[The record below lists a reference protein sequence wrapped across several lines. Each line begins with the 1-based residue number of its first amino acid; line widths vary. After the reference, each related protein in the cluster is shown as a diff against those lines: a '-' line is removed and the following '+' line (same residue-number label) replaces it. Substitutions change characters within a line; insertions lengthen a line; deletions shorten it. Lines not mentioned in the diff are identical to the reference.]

1 LGIWDSIKPEVVEYG
16 GDLITDGGTQPTIA
30 PVSEV
35 CVELVSSTLY
45 GNPPI
50 SRDGFGTSFAAPKV
64 THIAACLAAELPN
77 ESCLLYR
84 ALIVQSARWPDWV
97 GKNKFDLD
105 NAVRLLGYGIPNL
118 DRALSGSDRRITLIT
133 RGERR
138 IRARQAQ
145 VYQVSLPPALRSPG
159 EDRDILIEVTLSY
172 KAQPRRT
179 RRTRRKYLSTWLD
192 WECSKKGEDPDRFL
206 ERILQAPDLQ
216 NESENELEKQ
226 SQFTWT
232 LGKRTKNS
240 GKTKKV
246 SRQAGTIQKDWA
258 IVKSYD
264 LRESFCIGIVGHEGW
279 NNDPEADVPYAL
291 VVSFEALDTNV
302 SIYTEIANVQ
312 VPIEVENTVLVRY

>member
-1 LGIWDSIKPEVVEYG
+1 
-16 GDLITDGGTQPTIA
+16 
-30 PVSEV
+30 
-35 CVELVSSTLY
+35 
-45 GNPPI
+45 
-50 SRDGFGTSFAAPKV
+50 
-64 THIAACLAAELPN
+64 LAVA
-77 ESCLLYR
+77 
-84 ALIVQSARWPDWV
+84 I
-97 GKNKFDLD
+97 
-105 NAVRLLGYGIPNL
+105 
-118 DRALSGSDRRITLIT
+118 
-133 RGERR
+133 
-138 IRARQAQ
+138 
-145 VYQVSLPPALRSPG
+145 SLPPALRSPG

-264 LRESFCIGIVGHEGW
+264 L
-279 NNDPEADVPYAL
+279 
-291 VVSFEALDTNV
+291 
-302 SIYTEIANVQ
+302 
-312 VPIEVENTVLVRY
+312 